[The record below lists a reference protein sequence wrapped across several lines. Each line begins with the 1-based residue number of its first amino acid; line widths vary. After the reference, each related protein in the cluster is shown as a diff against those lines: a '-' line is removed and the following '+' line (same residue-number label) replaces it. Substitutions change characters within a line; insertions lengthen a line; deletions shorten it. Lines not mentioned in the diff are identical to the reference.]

1 MNNTEK
7 FNSFR
12 KQYPLF
18 VYESFEYSID
28 EKGLKIVFTFING
41 EHTFKP
47 SLLVEK
53 KDFFTF
59 SHLSKEQLDL
69 LVFHMGMIEL
79 ISYWKALCSPKV
91 LIKPYALTPKQKEFF
106 TKVYYHGLGE
116 FFYINGIT
124 ISQNDFLTLE
134 NANEAYTISQEFELN
149 DEYIIP
155 IGGGKDSVVTL
166 DLLLS
171 ANRDIKPFIINPR
184 GATTEC
190 CSIAGFSES
199 ETITCKRVIDAHLL
213 ELNAQGCLNGH
224 TPFSAMLAFTTLLIS
239 ALTKRKNIALSNED
253 SASESTVK
261 GSEVNH
267 QYSKSFEFENDFR
280 SYVKEFINPEFNY
293 FSFLRPLSELH
304 IAKLF
309 SQLNYQS
316 VFKSCNAG
324 SKQNIWCGKCP
335 KCLFAFI
342 ILSPFLSRKELEAIF
357 SKNLFADKELEEYFL
372 QLCGQRE
379 TKPFECVG
387 TISEVNVALALCLKN
402 QKADLE
408 NEYLLKLW
416 LSLDVSKQYLDNTLS
431 HKLFELSK
439 EHNLPEK
446 DFEIFSSSYL
456 ATKKAALIKILKPHK
471 IAILGYGREGQSTHR
486 LIKELLPNKEV
497 IIADDNSEFANCGL
511 QDEVLKDCTLYIKTP
526 GISMKKLPWIE
537 ANKITSQTDLFLQL
551 YSKQTIGITG
561 TKGKSTTS
569 NLVYKMLKDQDYDV
583 LLAGNIGVPLLDI
596 LPNIK
601 ENTIIV
607 AELSAH
613 QLQFIHKSPNTS
625 ILLNL
630 FEEHLDHFADYS
642 EYINSKYHIASLQS
656 ESDTFIYNSDSA
668 DIKQLIEALPL
679 KSQKQSFSKADSLNI
694 EADYLK
700 GEHNLMNI
708 QSALLA
714 TQTFGADTTKALKT
728 AKTFTPLHHR
738 LEFVAEKNG
747 VKYYNDSIS
756 TIPQASIEAIKALKD
771 VQTIILGGMDRGI
784 DYSPLIEQI
793 GDFKIKNIA
802 FVGQAGRRIEKE
814 MQSKVNDFQTLICD
828 DYSQIVKWC
837 ALNTEKGMICLLSPA
852 ASSYDMFKNFEHRG
866 EVFSQLVKEIK

>member
-18 VYESFEYSID
+18 VYESFDYTID
-28 EKGLKIVFTFING
+28 EKGLKIEFTFINS

-53 KDFFTF
+53 KDFFSF

-106 TKVYYHGLGE
+106 TKVYYNGLGE
-116 FFYINGIT
+116 FFYINGINV
-124 ISQNDFLTLE
+124 SQNEFLTLE
-134 NANEAYTISQEFELN
+134 NANDKYTTLQDFDLN

-171 ANRDIKPFIINPR
+171 ANRNIKPFIINPR
-184 GATTEC
+184 RATVDC
-190 CSIAGFSES
+190 CLIAGFSES

-239 ALTKRKNIALSNED
+239 ALTKRKYIALSNED

-267 QYSKSFEFENDFR
+267 QYSKSLEFENDFR
-280 SYVKEFINPEFNY
+280 AYVAKFVSEDFYY

-309 SQLNYQS
+309 SKLSYQS

-342 ILSPFLSRKELEAIF
+342 ILSPFVSKEELIAIF
-357 SKNLFADKELEEYFL
+357 SKNLFEDKDLEEYFL
-372 QLCGQRE
+372 QLCGERQ

-387 TISEVNVALALCLKN
+387 TVSEVKAALALCLRNRREDYENDYLMKIF
-402 QKADLE
+402 QRISRADECFEKL
-408 NEYLLKLW
+408 NER
-416 LSLDVSKQYLDNTLS
+416 VF
-431 HKLFELSK
+431 FELSNN
-439 EHNLPEK
+439 HNLPAR
-446 DFEIFSSSYL
+446 DLEIFSNSHL
-456 ATKKAALIKILKPHK
+456 ATKRAALIKLLKPHK
-471 IAILGYGREGQSTHR
+471 IAILGYGREGQSTHK
-486 LIKELLPNKEV
+486 LIKELLPKKDV
-497 IIADDNSEFANCGL
+497 IIADNKSPLANCTL
-511 QDEVLKDCTLYIKTP
+511 QDECLKNCTLYIKTP
-526 GISMKKLPWIE
+526 GISMKKLQGLDRE
-537 ANKITSQTDLFLQL
+537 KITSQTDIFLQL
-551 YSKQTIGITG
+551 YSNQTIGITG

-569 NLVYKMLKDQDYDV
+569 NLVYKILLDQGFDV

-596 LPNIK
+596 ISNIK

-613 QLQFIHKSPNTS
+613 QLQFIHTSPKVS

-630 FEEHLDHFADYS
+630 FEEHLDHFDSYGQYK
-642 EYINSKYHIASLQS
+642 ESKYNIATKQTKQGVFIFNKDSKEINALLEKTPLQS
-656 ESDTFIYNSDSA
+656 RQKPFSKDEAT
-668 DIKQLIEALPL
+668 IEA
-679 KSQKQSFSKADSLNI
+679 N
-694 EADYLK
+694 YLK
-700 GEHNLMNI
+700 GEHNQMNI
-708 QSALLA
+708 LA
-714 TQTFGADTTKALKT
+714 SILASQEFGAKKEEAEATVKN
-728 AKTFTPLHHR
+728 FQPLAHR
-738 LEFVAEKNG
+738 LEYVGEKNG
-747 VKYYNDSIS
+747 VVYYNDSIS
-756 TIPQASIEAIKALKD
+756 TIPQATIEALKALKK
-771 VQTIILGGMDRGI
+771 VQTLILGGMDRGI
-784 DYSPLIEQI
+784 DYSPIVEQI
-793 GDFKIKNIA
+793 GEFEVKNIA
-802 FVGQAGRRIEKE
+802 FVGEAGRRMYKE
-814 MQSKVNDFQTLICD
+814 MKEKANNYNCLLSD
-828 DYSQIVKWC
+828 DYKEIVSWC
-837 ALNTEKGMICLLSPA
+837 KANTQKEKICLLSPA
-852 ASSYDMFKNFEHRG
+852 ASSYDMFTNFEHRG
-866 EVFSQLVKEIK
+866 EVFKQLISEI